1 MSGDSGVMPAARLV
15 RGLVCAAL
23 ATFLAGA
30 SHAVAGGAVP
40 LPAILLAFPLGSLL
54 CVLLAGRRLSR
65 LRIVMGVS
73 ASQIIFH
80 FLFAFFAL
88 APSAPAARTGHQ
100 HDGGLTS
107 SLLPVTAVTPG
118 TPVTQDT
125 YGAGG
130 FMSAMDTSMVCSHL
144 VAGIVTMALVRHG
157 EQLWWSL
164 IGILT
169 AAVTHIV
176 RLVRLCP
183 VSDQRCR
190 AVDAHAPF
198 GLYEL
203 LQSNARLQLRGPPT
217 PHLSSS

>member
-1 MSGDSGVMPAARLV
+1 MPAARLM
-15 RGLVCAAL
+15 RGMACAAF

-30 SHAVAGGAVP
+30 SHAVAGGTVP
-40 LPAILLAFPLGSLL
+40 LPAILLALPLASLL
-54 CVLLAGRRLSR
+54 CVMLAGQRLSP
-65 LRIVMGVS
+65 LRVVMGVS

-88 APSAPAARTGHQ
+88 VPSAPAALTGHQ
-100 HDGGLTS
+100 HDGAFTAS
-107 SLLPVTAVTPG
+107 PLPVTPATSS
-118 TPVTQDT
+118 
-125 YGAGG
+125 Y
-130 FMSAMDTSMVCSHL
+130 MSAMDMSMVCSHL
-144 VAGIVTMALVRHG
+144 VAGVVTIVLVRHG

-164 IGILT
+164 IGILA

-183 VSDQRCR
+183 VSRQMRR

-203 LQSNARLQLRGPPT
+203 LHSDARLQLRGPPA